1 MIVEFLLSPQKDPRL
16 MKRLTLLLA
25 GLLLVTFSA
34 ESRAADPPSSGRAMT
49 EAAQQ
54 FLAALTPAQKKQVV
68 MDFDNPAR
76 RDWHNIPKPTRK
88 GMQLR
93 EMSPELRVLCHNLL
107 KAGLSETGYKKAVRI
122 MSLENNLHV
131 GEQGKGVKHLRDPE
145 RYFLTIFGTPA
156 HDSTWGWSFEGHH
169 LSLNFTIQNDEVI
182 SHTPSFWGAN
192 PATVHVF
199 VDGGP
204 EVGVRTL
211 AAEEQLAFDLVKLL
225 TPEQQ
230 KKAIIAEKAPADYRN
245 AGKPLPPNSPGEGIS
260 GAELNQEQQ
269 AILWKLL
276 KAYNGH
282 IADDIAT
289 ARFKELRIDGL
300 DQVYFAWLGSTT
312 PGVGHAYRIQGPTFV
327 LELVNVQSDPEGNKA
342 NHIHS
347 VWRSLKTD
355 FGGPAE

>member
-1 MIVEFLLSPQKDPRL
+1 
-16 MKRLTLLLA
+16 MKRLALILA
-25 GLLLVTFSA
+25 GLLVAAFSA
-34 ESRAADPPSSGRAMT
+34 ETHAADTTASGRAMT
-49 EAAQQ
+49 DAAQQ
-54 FLAALTPAQKKQVV
+54 FLEALTPAQKKQVLL
-68 MDFDNPAR
+68 DFNNPAR

-88 GMQLR
+88 GMQIR

-122 MSLENNLHV
+122 MALENNLHV
-131 GEQGKGVKHLRDPE
+131 GEQRSGGRHLRDPE
-145 RYFLTIFGTPA
+145 RYFLSIFGTPA

-169 LSLNFTIQNDEVI
+169 LSLNFTIKNDEVI

-199 VDGGP
+199 VEGGP

-211 AAEEQLAFDLVKLL
+211 AAEEQLAFDLIKLL

-230 KKAIIAEKAPADYRN
+230 KKAIIAAKAPADYRN
-245 AGKPLPPNSPGEGIS
+245 AGNPLPPTSPPEGIA
-260 GAELNQEQQ
+260 GAELDDQQQ

-282 IADDIAT
+282 VAQDVAE
-289 ARFKELRIDGL
+289 ANFKELRREGI
-300 DQVYFAWLGSTT
+300 DQVHFAWMGSTT
-312 PGVGHAYRIQGPTFV
+312 PGVGHAYRVQGPSFV
-327 LELVNVQSDPEGNKA
+327 LELVNIQSDPEGNKA

-347 VWRSLKTD
+347 VWRSLKND
-355 FGGPAE
+355 FGGPAN